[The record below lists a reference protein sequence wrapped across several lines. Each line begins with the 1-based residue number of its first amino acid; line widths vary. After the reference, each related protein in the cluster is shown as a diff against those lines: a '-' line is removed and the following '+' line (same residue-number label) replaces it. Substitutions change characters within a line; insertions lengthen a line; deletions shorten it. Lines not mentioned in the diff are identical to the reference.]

1 MEGNQIPDSNCQKAP
16 AAPTHTQQSSQSQ
29 QHVPQQHVQQQ
40 QYVTQQQYVQQ
51 AQAQQAQ
58 KQIQQVQQ
66 MQQAQQLQQ
75 QMQQAQQM
83 QQQMQQAQQMH
94 QQSQQQMRQQSQQ
107 QPQQQMQQSQV
118 QSQQPQ
124 QHSQQAQSVIEGGP
138 LYQAKLP
145 YPPVKA
151 MCENRTYAFAMLDNV
166 GGNNSEMSAVSLYF
180 YNNLRTAYCAEIA
193 SCFHHVSIVEMHHLE
208 IFGTLALQLG
218 VDPRLWT
225 RSRNQMV
232 YWTPRYNQY
241 PVELPKL
248 LTNAIQGEERAI
260 EKYQY
265 QIEHIEDCNIV
276 ENLKRIILD
285 EQIHIQVFQ
294 DLYQRYVSSC

>member
-1 MEGNQIPDSNCQKAP
+1 MEGNQTPDSNCQKTS
-16 AAPTHTQQSSQSQ
+16 AASAHTQQPLTS
-29 QHVPQQHVQQQ
+29 QQHVQQQ
-40 QYVTQQQYVQQ
+40 YVSQQQQY
-51 AQAQQAQ
+51 
-58 KQIQQVQQ
+58 
-66 MQQAQQLQQ
+66 MQQAQVQQGQKQMQQTQQ
-75 QMQQAQQM
+75 QMQQQA
-83 QQQMQQAQQMH
+83 QQQMQSQAQPQ
-94 QQSQQQMRQQSQQ
+94 QQSLQQSQQ
-107 QPQQQMQQSQV
+107 QPQQQMQQ
-118 QSQQPQ
+118 
-124 QHSQQAQSVIEGGP
+124 HSQQAQAAGEGGP

-151 MCENRTYAFAMLDNV
+151 LCENRTYAFAMLDNV

-180 YNNLRTAYCAEIA
+180 YNHLRTAYCAEIA

-225 RSRNQMV
+225 RSRNQMA

-241 PVELPKL
+241 PVELSQL
-248 LTNAIQGEERAI
+248 LTYALQGEERAI

-265 QIEHIEDCNIV
+265 QLERIEDCNIV

-294 DLYQRYVSSC
+294 DLYQRYVSNC

>member
-1 MEGNQIPDSNCQKAP
+1 MCIRDRAS
-16 AAPTHTQQSSQSQ
+16 AASSHTQPPSQSQ
-29 QHVPQQHVQQQ
+29 QHVPQQHAQQQ
-40 QYVTQQQYVQQ
+40 QYVTQQQFIQ
-51 AQAQQAQ
+51 QAQQAQ
-58 KQIQQVQQ
+58 KQI
-66 MQQAQQLQQ
+66 
-75 QMQQAQQM
+75 QQAQQM
-83 QQQMQQAQQMH
+83 QQQMQQAQQMQH
-94 QQSQQQMRQQSQQ
+94 MQQQAQQMQQQSQQQPQQMQQQSQQQPQQMRQQSQQ
-107 QPQQQMQQSQV
+107 QPQQMRQQSQ
-118 QSQQPQ
+118 QQPQ
-124 QHSQQAQSVIEGGP
+124 QAQSGLEGGP
-138 LYQAKLP
+138 LYQAKMP

-166 GGNNSEMSAVSLYF
+166 GGNNSEISAVSLYF
-180 YNNLRTAYCAEIA
+180 YNHLRTASCAEIA

-241 PVELPKL
+241 PVELSKL
-248 LTNAIQGEERAI
+248 LTNAIQSEEKAI

>member
-1 MEGNQIPDSNCQKAP
+1 MEGNQTPDSNCQKTS
-16 AAPTHTQQSSQSQ
+16 AASAHTQQPLTS
-29 QHVPQQHVQQQ
+29 QQHVQQQ
-40 QYVTQQQYVQQ
+40 YVSQQQQY
-51 AQAQQAQ
+51 
-58 KQIQQVQQ
+58 
-66 MQQAQQLQQ
+66 MQQAQVQQGQKQMQQTQQIQQ
-75 QMQQAQQM
+75 QMQQQAQ
-83 QQQMQQAQQMH
+83 QQAQQMH
-94 QQSQQQMRQQSQQ
+94 QQAQQMRQQAQQQMQSQAQSLQQSQQ
-107 QPQQQMQQSQV
+107 QPQQQMQQ
-118 QSQQPQ
+118 
-124 QHSQQAQSVIEGGP
+124 HSQQAQAAGEGGP

-151 MCENRTYAFAMLDNV
+151 LCENRTYAFAMLDNV

-180 YNNLRTAYCAEIA
+180 YNHLRTAYCAEIA

-225 RSRNQMV
+225 RSRNQMA

-241 PVELPKL
+241 PVELSQL
-248 LTNAIQGEERAI
+248 LTYAIQGEERAI

-265 QIEHIEDCNIV
+265 QLERIEDCNIV

-294 DLYQRYVSSC
+294 DLYQRYVSNC